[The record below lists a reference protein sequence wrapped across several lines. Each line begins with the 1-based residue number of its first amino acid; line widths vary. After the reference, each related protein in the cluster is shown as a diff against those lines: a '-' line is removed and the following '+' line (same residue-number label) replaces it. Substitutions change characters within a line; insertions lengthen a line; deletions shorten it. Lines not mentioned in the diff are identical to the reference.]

1 VLSAAGLVVI
11 AIAGEEAGLLAG
23 TVVLASGVA
32 FMFPGLMA
40 LAVARVD
47 ETERGSVVGTTSAFL
62 DLSFGLAP
70 AVLGVV
76 AGATGYAAAFGLS
89 AGVALVGA
97 ALLFLRRDTIVR
109 PALATTGRLPG

>member
-1 VLSAAGLVVI
+1 
-11 AIAGEEAGLLAG
+11 
-23 TVVLASGVA
+23 
-32 FMFPGLMA
+32 MFPALMA

-76 AGATGYAAAFGLS
+76 AGASGLRRRRSRLS
-89 AGVALVGA
+89 ARRRRSCGA
-97 ALLFLRRDTIVR
+97 VLLFVRRR
-109 PALATTGRLPG
+109 HRRRARRSRRRGRLPG